1 MREKIFAN
9 ENHKNNYKK
18 LMQHIDK
25 QCRGSERIQAMVY
38 LLALLETIKP
48 GFAKTVFDFE
58 NLLIRPDVLNEP
70 WQTSSTR
77 RTILLAFNL
86 FGDYP
91 ATIQEIFGYS
101 YWDEYYCEAI
111 RIRFPHC

>member
-9 ENHKNNYKK
+9 EDHKNNYKK
-18 LMQHIDK
+18 LMKHIDK
-25 QCRGSERIQAMVY
+25 GCHESERIQAMVY
-38 LLALLETIKP
+38 LLALFETIKP
-48 GFAKTVFDFE
+48 GFSKTVFDFK
-58 NLLIRPDVLNEP
+58 NLLIKPNVLEES

-86 FGDYP
+86 FNDHP

-101 YWDEYYCEAI
+101 YWDEFYLEAI
-111 RIRFPHC
+111 RIRYPHS